1 MLKKKDGEKHQSS
14 VTASC
19 PLPTIQQ
26 DIIIPCALR
35 GGQKKETKAQ
45 AVPVKRRL
53 TVKTTD
59 IGGKDAGKAAKMS
72 PKLSGPCKVI
82 KRVKDAKGYILD
94 KKKMYVCSASESM
107 NGPFYMK
114 ALEILAKEIDEGM
127 VATIEVARV
136 RIAEL
141 TQAEDV

>member
-1 MLKKKDGEKHQSS
+1 M
-14 VTASC
+14 TASC
-19 PLPTIQQ
+19 PLPPIEQ
-26 DIIIPCALR
+26 DIRIPCALR

-53 TVKTTD
+53 TVKTKD
-59 IGGKDAGKAAKMS
+59 IVKNQSGKCAGKKANMS
-72 PKLSGPCKVI
+72 AQLSVPCKLVR
-82 KRVKDAKGYILD
+82 RVKDAKGYILD

-114 ALEILAKEIDEGM
+114 ALEILTKEIDEGM
-127 VATIEVARV
+127 VASIEVARV

-141 TQAEDV
+141 TQAEHV